1 MSMSGVKIDPNCVDA
16 YLRVKNNKTKCCV
29 FKISDDMKQIEIVPE
44 SELKFKR
51 GQQDPEQFKQFKGMF
66 PDDNCRYAVYHAIIC
81 LEGSDGIKAER
92 DRIVFCS
99 WAPDTA
105 KIKAKMLHSSS
116 KDAIKKAFEGIG
128 IEFQFSSQEDLTS
141 KEWIDKFQDLPNIKL
156 AGKLIEFEGAK
167 CEEWDDIE

>member
-16 YLRVKNNKTKCCV
+16 YLKVKNNKTKCCV
-29 FKISDDMKQIEIVPE
+29 FKISDDMKSIEIVSE

-51 GQQDPEQFKQFKGMF
+51 GQQDPEQFKQFKDFF
-66 PDDNCRYAVYHAIIC
+66 PEDNCRYAVFHAIIA

-92 DRIVFCS
+92 DRIVFIS

-105 KIKAKMLHSSS
+105 KIKSKMLHSSS

-128 IEFQFSSQEDLTS
+128 IEFQFSSQEDLCS
-141 KEWIDKFQDLPNIKL
+141 KEWIDKFQDLPNIKM
-156 AGKLIEFEGAK
+156 AGTLIEFEGVK
-167 CEEWDDIE
+167 CEQWDDIE

>member
-1 MSMSGVKIDPNCVDA
+1 MSGVKIENDCVDA
-16 YLRVKNNKTKCCV
+16 YLQVKNNKAKCCI
-29 FKISDDMKQIEIVPE
+29 FRISDDMKTIQIAED
-44 SELKFKR
+44 SQLKFKR

-66 PDDNCRYAVYHAIIC
+66 PDNACRYGVFHSIIA
-81 LEGSDGIKAER
+81 LEGSDGIKSER
-92 DRIVFCS
+92 DRIVFIS

-128 IEFQFSSQEDLTS
+128 IEFQFSSQEDLMA

-156 AGKLIEFEGAK
+156 AGKVIEFEGVAVGS
-167 CEEWDDIE
+167 WDDIE